1 MWGAARHFRAT
12 GVHRPLVSDVMAF
25 APSGADTPTHIRAQ
39 IDLVGLG
46 GEAHD
51 GVVQAICAA
60 GGVAPEQV
68 VVSYSHTHAAG
79 LFTPDRVDLPGG
91 ELIPEYLQELTA
103 RVADATAQAVSA
115 MQEVTITYATGC
127 CNLAVNRDYWDD
139 ERSLYACGFNPDAP
153 ADDTVSVAR
162 VTATSGDLLCT
173 LVNYACH
180 PTTLA
185 WENTLNS
192 PDYPG
197 AMRDA
202 VEAAT
207 GAPCVFALG
216 ACGELGPR
224 QGYVGDP
231 AVADHNGRQLGY
243 AALATLEAMDPPGV
257 DFAYSGPV
265 VSGATLGT
273 WAHQPQTDV
282 RVDETKQ
289 FAGSCYTVELPLR
302 DLSTVE
308 ELRAE
313 MDDWLAKQKEA
324 DAQGD
329 AVAAR
334 DYGARA
340 ERARRWIMRVQNLPG
355 REHYPLPY
363 SVHRMGDAFW
373 VTTAGEPYSLLQTAL
388 RDRFPDLALLVSPV
402 AGPMQIGYLLP
413 RDRYGQGL
421 YQEEPSILAP
431 GCLESLIDEIAQRIE
446 SLM

>member
-12 GVHRPLVSDVMAF
+12 GMHRPLVSDVMAF
-25 APSGADTPTHIRAQ
+25 APLGSEKPVHIRAQ

-46 GEAHD
+46 SEAHN
-51 GVVQAICAA
+51 GLVQAISEA
-60 GGVAPEQV
+60 GGVARDQV

-79 LFTPDRVDLPGG
+79 LFTPDRVSLPGG
-91 ELIPEYLQELTA
+91 EMIPDYLENLTK
-103 RVADATAQAVSA
+103 RVGEATKEAVAA
-115 MQEVTITYATGC
+115 MQDATITYAAGG

-139 ERSLYACGFNPDAP
+139 ERALYACGFNPDAT
-153 ADDTVSVAR
+153 ADDTVMIAR
-162 VTATSGDLLCT
+162 VANADGQTICT

-197 AMRDA
+197 ALRET

-224 QGYVGDP
+224 QGYVGDT
-231 AVADHNGRQLGY
+231 AVADQNGRQLGY
-243 AALATLEAMDPPGV
+243 AVLAALTAMDPPGE
-257 DFAYSGPV
+257 DFVYAGPV

-273 WAHQPQTDV
+273 WAHQPQSAAHVGESTLF
-282 RVDETKQ
+282 T
-289 FAGSCYTVELPLR
+289 GGCYTADIPLR
-302 DLSTVE
+302 EMSTVE
-308 ELRAE
+308 ELQAE
-313 MDDWLAKQKEA
+313 LADWLAKQKEA

-329 AVAAR
+329 AIAAR

-340 ERARRWIMRVQNLPG
+340 ERARRWIMRVQNLPADE
-355 REHYPLPY
+355 RYPLPY

-373 VTTAGEPYSLLQTAL
+373 ITTAGEPYSLLQTEL
-388 RDRFPDLALLVSPV
+388 RARFPQFALLISPV
-402 AGPMQIGYLLP
+402 AGPMQMGYLLP

-431 GCLESLIDEIAQRIE
+431 GCLELLIDEIAQRIE
-446 SLM
+446 SLS